1 MKVYLAKKAY
11 GTVAVDLN
19 MLSPPLPW
27 NGGYGG
33 ITLISGGTAVQS
45 ARSIALQI
53 LEESDVVPITYI
65 HTSRIWPIPFAEE
78 MYNLSN
84 EVDNL
89 QTHFFYTGKE
99 SVEMTEYS

>member
-53 LEESDVVPITYI
+53 LEESEVIPITYI
-65 HTSRIWPIPFAEE
+65 HTSRIWPIPFQEE
-78 MYNLSN
+78 IEALSESFTNLK
-84 EVDNL
+84 
-89 QTHFFYTGKE
+89 THFFYTGKE
-99 SVEMTEYS
+99 EVDNLG